1 MPALSQTFLF
11 TNTNGNPSVQVV
23 YPNTATTTLVYV
35 SDKVKGDGYFSS
47 GDGMH
52 TVMYTASPLFV
63 GTMTT
68 QATLASEPVATDWFD
83 IIDTRVSYRLIDNR
97 STSTVDC
104 FNFTGNFV
112 WVRGKVQINAGTVQS
127 VLVNH

>member
-1 MPALSQTFLF
+1 
-11 TNTNGNPSVQVV
+11 
-23 YPNTATTTLVYV
+23 LVYL
-35 SDKVKGDGYFSS
+35 SDKVKGDGYFGS

-52 TVMYTASPLFV
+52 TVMYTATPAFV

-68 QATLASEPVATDWFD
+68 QATLASEPVDIDWFD
-83 IIDTRVSYRLIDNR
+83 VADTSVSYRLMDNR

-112 WVRGKVQINAGTVQS
+112 WVRGKVRINAGAVES
-127 VLVNH
+127 ILLNH

>member
-11 TNTNGNPSVQVV
+11 TNNNGDPSVQVV
-23 YPNTATTTLVYV
+23 YPNTATTTLVYA

-52 TVMYTASPLFV
+52 TVMYTATPSFV

-68 QATLASEPVATDWFD
+68 QATLASEPVATYWFD
-83 IIDTRVSYRLIDNR
+83 IIDTRVSYRLVDNR